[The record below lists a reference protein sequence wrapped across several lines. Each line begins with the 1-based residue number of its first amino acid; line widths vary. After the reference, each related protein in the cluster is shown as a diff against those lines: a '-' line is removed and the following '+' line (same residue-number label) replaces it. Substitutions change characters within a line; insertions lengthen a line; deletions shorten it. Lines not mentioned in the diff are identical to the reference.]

1 MDEKTE
7 SLRDIF
13 VEATGTDTVTETQT
27 ETPGTLEPDGDVA
40 ERLAAVVA
48 DCREGSAFSTDLS
61 DTELAALVEG
71 FYQGADDGELAA
83 ELSVPEATV
92 VDARLDLRLVRDA
105 DTDIPVPL
113 DTVAEAVEDD
123 TAIAAL
129 ADEAEVDTERLRR
142 CVRALA
148 AQARRRNE
156 SDRYRDRFEDILVDA
171 GLESSHTAGT
181 TDDGLED
188 AIEGM
193 EVDVP
198 L

>member
-7 SLRDIF
+7 SLRDLF
-13 VEATGTDTVTETQT
+13 VEATGTDTVTETQA
-27 ETPGTLEPDGDVA
+27 ETPGTLEPDGDVV

-61 DTELAALVEG
+61 DTELAVLIEG

-113 DTVAEAVEDD
+113 DTVAEAVEAD

-129 ADEAEVDTERLRR
+129 ADETDVDPQRLRR